1 MSARASS
8 KERERRKIVAI
19 GPPLQLLG
27 WALVGVE
34 LIEAV
39 DADDVRRAWS
49 ELDDEVGLVVLT
61 PEAREALPARL
72 ESSPLWA
79 TLPS

>member
-1 MSARASS
+1 MS
-8 KERERRKIVAI
+8 KIVAI
-19 GPPLQLLG
+19 GAPLQLLG
-27 WALVGVE
+27 WTLTGVE

-39 DADDVRRAWS
+39 HPDEVRRAWNG
-49 ELDDEVGLVVLT
+49 LDAEVGLVVLT

-72 ESSPLWA
+72 ESPPLWA